1 MQTCPAAGY
10 NQSVKAVRIIGCVLL
25 LTTLL
30 CGEKHFNP
38 PPVAHAST
46 YALHEAHNDEKV
58 TIAADPVN
66 AQQDVRG
73 VQRELLGA

>member
-1 MQTCPAAGY
+1 VQTCPAAGY

-30 CGEKHFNP
+30 FSEKHFNP

-58 TIAADPVN
+58 TIAGRTVHAAN
-66 AQQDVRG
+66 VRG